1 MGIFDKFKK
10 GFQKSA
16 SAFSS
21 GLKEIIVKKE
31 IDDENL
37 NKIEEFLIQSDVGIE
52 AASEIKK
59 IISTKKIDPNKDLTA
74 EINLILNE
82 YIVSLMKPLENSSFF
97 MKKEKLNATLISG
110 VNGVGKT
117 TSIGKISKI
126 LKTNGN
132 KVMLAASDTFRAA
145 AIEQLENWANKIE
158 EFLIQSD
165 VGVEVASEI
174 KEIIS
179 SKKID
184 PNKDLKKE
192 INFILKEY
200 ITSLMKP
207 LENKSF
213 FNKKEKLNA
222 TLIAGVNGVG
232 KTTSIGKI
240 SKILKTNGNK
250 IMLAAS
256 DTFRAAAIEQLEN
269 WANKVDVQIT
279 KSSQGS
285 DPASVAYK
293 AIEDSIKNNFDQV
306 LIDTAG
312 RLQNKKNL
320 MEEYKKIANVTKKI
334 DPEAPHDVILIL
346 DATSGQNVINQVQE
360 FNKIIPITGIIM
372 TKLDGTAKGGILLAL
387 AKKYK
392 LPIIA
397 LGLGEK
403 EDDLQIFNAE
413 NFADAFIQTN

>member
-16 SAFSS
+16 SALSS
-21 GLKEIIVKKE
+21 GLKEIIIKKE
-31 IDDENL
+31 IDDKNL

-52 AASEIKK
+52 AASEIKD
-59 IISTKKIDPNKDLTA
+59 IISTKKVDPNKDLKL
-74 EINLILNE
+74 EINLILKE
-82 YIVSLMKPLENSSFF
+82 YIVSLMKPLENSYFF
-97 MKKEKLNATLISG
+97 KKKDKLNATLISG

-117 TSIGKISKI
+117 TSIGKIGKI

-132 KVMLAASDTFRAA
+132 KVMFAASDTFRAA
-145 AIEQLENWANKIE
+145 AIEQLENWA
-158 EFLIQSD
+158 
-165 VGVEVASEI
+165 
-174 KEIIS
+174 
-179 SKKID
+179 KKI
-184 PNKDLKKE
+184 
-192 INFILKEY
+192 
-200 ITSLMKP
+200 
-207 LENKSF
+207 
-213 FNKKEKLNA
+213 
-222 TLIAGVNGVG
+222 
-232 KTTSIGKI
+232 
-240 SKILKTNGNK
+240 
-250 IMLAAS
+250 
-256 DTFRAAAIEQLEN
+256 
-269 WANKVDVQIT
+269 DVQIT

-293 AIEDSIKNNFDQV
+293 AIEEAINNNFDQV

-334 DPEAPHDVILIL
+334 DPDAPHDVILVL
-346 DATSGQNVINQVQE
+346 DATSGQNIINQVEE
-360 FNKIIPITGIIM
+360 FNRIIPITGIIM

-403 EDDLQIFNAE
+403 EDDLQIFKAE
-413 NFADAFIQTN
+413 KFAEAFLQSS

>member
-1 MGIFDKFKK
+1 MGILDKFKK

-37 NKIEEFLIQSDVGIE
+37 NKIEEFLIRSDVGIE
-52 AASEIKK
+52 AASEIKE
-59 IISTKKIDPNKDLTA
+59 IISTKKVDPNKDLTS
-74 EINLILNE
+74 EINLILKE

-97 MKKEKLNATLISG
+97 SKKEKLNATLISG

-117 TSIGKISKI
+117 TSIGKIGKI
-126 LKTNGN
+126 LKNNGN
-132 KVMLAASDTFRAA
+132 KVMFAASDTFRAA
-145 AIEQLENWANKIE
+145 AIEQLENWANKI
-158 EFLIQSD
+158 
-165 VGVEVASEI
+165 
-174 KEIIS
+174 
-179 SKKID
+179 
-184 PNKDLKKE
+184 N
-192 INFILKEY
+192 
-200 ITSLMKP
+200 
-207 LENKSF
+207 
-213 FNKKEKLNA
+213 
-222 TLIAGVNGVG
+222 
-232 KTTSIGKI
+232 
-240 SKILKTNGNK
+240 
-250 IMLAAS
+250 
-256 DTFRAAAIEQLEN
+256 
-269 WANKVDVQIT
+269 VQIT

-293 AIEDSIKNNFDQV
+293 AIEEAINNNFNQV

-334 DPEAPHDVILIL
+334 DPDAPHDVILVL
-346 DATSGQNVINQVQE
+346 DATSGQNIINQVEE

-403 EDDLQIFNAE
+403 EDDLQIFEAE
-413 NFADAFIQTN
+413 KFAEAFTQVS